1 MKKLLIILLLFLN
14 HSFSQSLF
22 ELDSAIEKIIKKY
35 KLIGLSICVILD
47 NNIIFEKY
55 SGFADIKNKRLIND
69 STCFRIASIS
79 KTVTGTAIMQLY
91 EKGLINLDDDIS
103 NYLGYKVRNPKY
115 PEDIITIRQ
124 LANHI
129 SSLND
134 GLGYGEFLNFAYS
147 SNIPDIKD
155 LLTPQGKFY
164 TKDIWGNYKPGTKY
178 SYCNAGYALLG
189 TIVEKVTKMRFDL
202 YCKKNIFD
210 KLGMKSSFN
219 VDDMNLN
226 NIAVLYRDSIPQFD
240 NYEGH
245 KVPRDL
251 SNYLPGTNAAA
262 FAPQGGLRTSAKD
275 LSKFLRAHINKGVFN
290 NHRILSDSS
299 CVLMHS
305 SVFPLR
311 GLGFLSKKST
321 ISFHFTES
329 LLKDNVLIGHAG
341 GAYGLLSGMYFDKN
355 RKYGIIFFAN
365 GGKYGNYSSG
375 YTDFEKELV
384 SIIYFYL
391 RPLID
396 VKNYIFTDIEILKV
410 ITDSSISLKYKN

>member
-69 STCFRIASIS
+69 STSFRIASIS

-189 TIVEKVTKMRFDL
+189 TIVEKVTKTRFDL
-202 YCKKNIFD
+202 YCKKIF
-210 KLGMKSSFN
+210 
-219 VDDMNLN
+219 
-226 NIAVLYRDSIPQFD
+226 SI
-240 NYEGH
+240 NSE
-245 KVPRDL
+245 
-251 SNYLPGTNAAA
+251 
-262 FAPQGGLRTSAKD
+262 
-275 LSKFLRAHINKGVFN
+275 
-290 NHRILSDSS
+290 
-299 CVLMHS
+299 
-305 SVFPLR
+305 
-311 GLGFLSKKST
+311 
-321 ISFHFTES
+321 
-329 LLKDNVLIGHAG
+329 
-341 GAYGLLSGMYFDKN
+341 
-355 RKYGIIFFAN
+355 
-365 GGKYGNYSSG
+365 
-375 YTDFEKELV
+375 
-384 SIIYFYL
+384 
-391 RPLID
+391 
-396 VKNYIFTDIEILKV
+396 
-410 ITDSSISLKYKN
+410 